1 MAWQS
6 ACCYFRCVVSTKLP
20 KISSIHSHIPG
31 SVVRE
36 CVWGTAKHEWLRGHN
51 NSMWWQAWKNTII
64 RQNKLHLYQHF
75 WKKPQALMK
84 PEHTYK
90 AETPDLVVANESQ
103 CSWHFSSRS
112 WVVWLLAGQR
122 QAGRHHSMYLQHK
135 KKKKKKLKRDSHW
148 WEAEF
153 ATNSKSMV
161 VRAPLDVVAGLSSS
175 DTVQKGNILSM
186 QAETRFLSE
195 TEMGFPDHCLNLAG
209 FEISK
214 HNSQWQQS

>member
-135 KKKKKKLKRDSHW
+135 KKEKKKVEKRQSLMRSWICNKQQVHGGQG
-148 WEAEF
+148 
-153 ATNSKSMV
+153 ATGCCG
-161 VRAPLDVVAGLSSS
+161 RALIFWHG
-175 DTVQKGNILSM
+175 
-186 QAETRFLSE
+186 SE
-195 TEMGFPDHCLNLAG
+195 R
-209 FEISK
+209 K
-214 HNSQWQQS
+214 HSLHASRD